1 MGNNQNLNS
10 KFTQLIDCYSRKI
23 IIIIIQKLA
32 RQSAI
37 AAVGAQVL
45 LINDDQSSP
54 LSTLWFQLQKTL
66 IVVANVF
73 LIT

>member
-10 KFTQLIDCYSRKI
+10 KFTQLIDYYSRK

-66 IVVANVF
+66 IVFANVF